1 MPKPDKALRTRP
13 LVEVKPAVEKLKR
26 VVLFHPEEISLEL
39 MAKMCVC
46 GQDERTSGTKTNKM
60 IQCDKCWEW
69 FHYDCV
75 SLADDYEPGE
85 AQWNC
90 EWCTNGADDKGKQ
103 RWKSNR
109 KKAKLR
115 DIKDLPRL
123 NGAVQGGDHPVRYSS
138 PPSWEG
144 KVAEVKDLSQ
154 RMAVKKRKLKVAV
167 QALIDESGHHL
178 TDAEGMHGTEARP
191 GDDGLVDEMIGA
203 GFLDPEEMGED

>member
-39 MAKMCVC
+39 AAKMCVC
-46 GQDERTSGTKTNKM
+46 GQDERTSGGKTKKM
-60 IQCDKCWEW
+60 IQCDECWEW
-69 FHYDCV
+69 YHYDCV
-75 SLADDYEPGE
+75 SLDDDYDPEE
-85 AQWNC
+85 AQWKC

-103 RWKSNR
+103 RWKSHR

-115 DIKDLPRL
+115 DIKDLPRH
-123 NGAVQGGDHPVRYSS
+123 NGAVQGGDHPVRYSA
-138 PPSWEG
+138 PPSWEA

-167 QALIDESGHHL
+167 QALIDGAGHHL
-178 TDAEGMHGTEARP
+178 TDAEGAHGTEARP
-191 GDDGLVDEMIGA
+191 PDDSLIDEMIEA
-203 GFLDPEEMGED
+203 QLLNPDALEDD